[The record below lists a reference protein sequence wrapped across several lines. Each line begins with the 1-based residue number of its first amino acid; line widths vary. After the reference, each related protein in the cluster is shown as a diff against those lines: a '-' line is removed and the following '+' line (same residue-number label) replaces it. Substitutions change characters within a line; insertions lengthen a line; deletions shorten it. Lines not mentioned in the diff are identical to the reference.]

1 MWGTILWSC
10 HSSSSSALSI
20 DMEKV
25 KGDKKFNFNELASDS
40 HLVRLETKP
49 DVLLEG
55 GFRIWAGVQAITM
68 GFRQWMQSEENVFH
82 SGTLEMTNSDNPVLL
97 LRKLL

>member
-1 MWGTILWSC
+1 
-10 HSSSSSALSI
+10 
-20 DMEKV
+20 MEKV

-55 GFRIWAGVQAITM
+55 GFRTWTGGEAISAM
-68 GFRQWMQSEENVFH
+68 EFRQWMQSEENVFH

-97 LRKLL
+97 LGKLL